1 MTAEQIEKKIKKT
14 CIQYKIENYTINPDR
29 SINVDGDVD
38 LQQMKLAKLPLKFNK
53 VSGNFYCQNNKLSS
67 LVGSPVSVGGD
78 FNCSIN
84 HLVSL
89 EDGPLKVKDSYICT
103 NNILLNLVG
112 CTETIGGSL
121 YIGDEVNSTYS
132 GNIDI
137 AVEGNAYL
145 SNNYVLIDYER
156 CVIRDKLPNKFLK
169 NIQHLKIILS
179 YQRYFE
185 IWNDDLSLNHENFQ
199 DFLEEIK
206 DGLL

>member
-1 MTAEQIEKKIKKT
+1 MKLTNTFSEISTICK
-14 CIQYKIENYTINPDR
+14 QYDIVNWHFNSDG

-67 LVGSPVSVGGD
+67 LAGSPISVGGD

-89 EDGPLKVKDSYICT
+89 MDSPLKVNGNYICT

-112 CTETIGGSL
+112 CAEAIGGSL
-121 YIGDEVNSTYS
+121 YVGEEVNSTYS

-137 AVEGNAYL
+137 AVEGDVYL
-145 SNNYVLIDYER
+145 SNNYAHTDYVR
-156 CVIRDKLPNKFLK
+156 CVIREKLPNKFLK

-199 DFLEEIK
+199 EFLDEIK

>member
-1 MTAEQIEKKIKKT
+1 MIAEQVEREIKRICFK
-14 CIQYKIENYTINPDR
+14 YKINNYFINPDG

-38 LQQMKLAKLPLKFNK
+38 LQQMKLTKIPLKFNK

-67 LVGSPVSVGGD
+67 LVGSPVSVGAD

-89 EDGPLKVKDSYICT
+89 EDGPLKVKGSYICT

-112 CTETIGGSL
+112 CAEEIGGSL
-121 YIGDEVNSTYS
+121 YVGDEVNSTYS

-137 AVEGNAYL
+137 AVEGDVYL
-145 SNNYVLIDYER
+145 SNNYAHTDYVR
-156 CVIRDKLPNKFLK
+156 CVIREKLPNKFLK
-169 NIQHLKIILS
+169 NIHFLKIILS
-179 YQRYFE
+179 YQRHFE

-199 DFLEEIK
+199 EFLEEIK

>member
-1 MTAEQIEKKIKKT
+1 MTTEQIEKKIKKK
-14 CIQYKIENYTINPDR
+14 CIQYKIENYTINPDG
-29 SINVDGDVD
+29 SIDVAGDVN

-67 LVGSPVSVGGD
+67 LAGSPISVGGD

-89 EDGPLKVKDSYICT
+89 MDSPLKVNGNYICT

-112 CTETIGGSL
+112 CAEAIGGSL
-121 YIGDEVNSTYS
+121 YVGDEVNSTYS

-137 AVEGNAYL
+137 AVEGDVYL
-145 SNNYVLIDYER
+145 SNNYAHTDYVR
-156 CVIRDKLPNKFLK
+156 CVIREKLPNKFLK
-169 NIQHLKIILS
+169 NIHYLKIILS

-199 DFLEEIK
+199 EFLEEIK

>member
-1 MTAEQIEKKIKKT
+1 MKQNEIDIKNI
-14 CIQYKIENYTINPDR
+14 CSHHKIENYSINPDG
-29 SINVDGDVD
+29 SIDVAGDVN
-38 LQQMKLAKLPLKFNK
+38 LQQMNLDQLPLKFNK

-67 LVGSPVSVGGD
+67 LVGSPVSVGAD

-89 EDGPLKVKDSYICT
+89 EDGPLKVKGSYMCT

-112 CTETIGGSL
+112 CAEAIGGSL
-121 YIGDEVNSTYS
+121 YVGDEVNSTYS

-156 CVIRDKLPNKFLK
+156 CVIREKLPNKFLK
-169 NIQHLKIILS
+169 NIQYLKIILS

-199 DFLEEIK
+199 DFLDEIK

>member
-53 VSGNFYCQNNKLSS
+53 VSGNFYAQNNKLSS

>member
-14 CIQYKIENYTINPDR
+14 CIQYKIENYTINPDG

-89 EDGPLKVKDSYICT
+89 EDGPLKVKGSYICT

-112 CTETIGGSL
+112 CAETIGGSL

-199 DFLEEIK
+199 EFLEEIK

>member
-199 DFLEEIK
+199 EFLEEIK

>member
-14 CIQYKIENYTINPDR
+14 CLKYQIENYTINPDG
-29 SINVDGDVD
+29 SVDVAGDVD

-53 VSGNFYCQNNKLSS
+53 VSGNFYIQNNKLSS
-67 LVGSPVSVGGD
+67 LAGSPISVGGD

-89 EDGPLKVKDSYICT
+89 MDSPLKVNGNYICT

-112 CTETIGGSL
+112 CAETIGGSL
-121 YIGDEVNSTYS
+121 YVGDEVNSTYS

-145 SNNYVLIDYER
+145 SNNYAHTDYVR

-199 DFLEEIK
+199 EFLDEIK